1 MSNALG
7 SIVHL
12 SRPLNVALPFA
23 SVILGYWLAVSSVDT
38 MAFLAAL
45 SAALISAAGYIH
57 NDIVDLD
64 VDRVSHPDRPLP
76 SGRVTN
82 GTAALVTTLLA
93 VVGIAS
99 TTRLPPECFEVA
111 LLIVVTL
118 VVYNHW
124 LKLLPLVGN
133 VAVGLV
139 GGAPF
144 VFGGLAAQH
153 AEGAILPGA
162 MASAFHFVREV
173 LKDVQDLDGDCTRG
187 SRTLPLLLG
196 LPASRVVVAIL
207 LVSLIGLIPAP
218 ALLGWVGPIYLLLG
232 LILCTLLLLVCCLVL
247 QAKQPSDFA
256 IPSDLL
262 KAGMVVGLLAF
273 ALDVV

>member
-12 SRPLNVALPFA
+12 SRPLNVALTFA

-64 VDRVSHPDRPLP
+64 VDRVSHPARPLP

-82 GTAALVTTLLA
+82 GT
-93 VVGIAS
+93 
-99 TTRLPPECFEVA
+99 PECFEVA

-124 LKLLPLVGN
+124 LKHLPLVGN
-133 VAVGLV
+133 VSVGLV

-173 LKDVQDLDGDCTRG
+173 LKDVQELDGDCTRG